1 MLPVSIYLTPDGL
14 EMIEGP
20 GVTISDLRNQ
30 YPGCGLI
37 EVNRP
42 DISHD
47 SDLFTL
53 VPGVLYQITLP
64 ITEGKLVRD
73 PITTSISLTI
83 SVHFP
88 MSIPLGA
95 ANSLESPEYS
105 VVGGL
110 KLYDDQP
117 SGNKIKIK
125 ACTRRKVNTMKA

>member
-64 ITEGKLVRD
+64 ITEGKPVRD
-73 PITTSISLTI
+73 LYYHNHIIDHFSPFSDVDSFKALQIHWNRQSIAL
-83 SVHFP
+83 
-88 MSIPLGA
+88 
-95 ANSLESPEYS
+95 
-105 VVGGL
+105 
-110 KLYDDQP
+110 
-117 SGNKIKIK
+117 
-125 ACTRRKVNTMKA
+125 